1 MAVIQPTLS
10 ITSNANSASTNAGPL
25 SFSLALSA
33 TPISG
38 TLTVDTVEG
47 EIFTI
52 GHGANTDLVDGSALS
67 GAFVA
72 GTNGCYIYMKNT
84 MTSGTDTI
92 CIGIVKEGET
102 APTVDDGTTDLTRSN
117 SASLRTFTL
126 MPGEFAF
133 FPYDYCGHIYAQA
146 SSAGQTLEFF
156 RFDRA

>member
-10 ITSNANSASTNAGPL
+10 ITSNANSAATNAGPL

-52 GHGANTDLVDGSALS
+52 GTGVNTDIVDGSDVSA
-67 GAFVA
+67 AFVP
-72 GTNGCYIYMKNT
+72 GTNGCFLYMKNT
-84 MTSGTDTI
+84 MTSGTEKI

-146 SSAGQTLEFF
+146 TAAGQTLEFF